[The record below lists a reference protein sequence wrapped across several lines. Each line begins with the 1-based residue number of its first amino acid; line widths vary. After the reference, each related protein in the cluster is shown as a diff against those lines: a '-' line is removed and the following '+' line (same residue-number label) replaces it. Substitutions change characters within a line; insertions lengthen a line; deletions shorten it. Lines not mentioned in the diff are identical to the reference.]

1 MSTATDV
8 ARAILAHHEE
18 LEASLSSRVDAVLTA
33 ARDGQPYEPAVAELN
48 ALLATDVLPHARA
61 EEDVV
66 YPVAA
71 NGRLQVLV
79 AGMLYEHE
87 ALLALATEL
96 GDART
101 AVDAAGVARALREV
115 FIGHVRR
122 ENELLIPALAA
133 DRTVDLFGL
142 LPELER
148 RFLAYRAP
156 ARPLQVAGPPPG
168 PNGELDVRPVP
179 RRSRHDLVFQ
189 RFAATAPGEAMILVN
204 DHEPKH
210 LHRQFQAERAG
221 EFGWDY
227 LETGPDVWRVRISR
241 TPA

>member
-18 LEASLSSRVDAVLTA
+18 LEASLSSRVEAVLTA

-48 ALLATDVLPHARA
+48 ALLAADVLPHARA

-79 AGMLYEHE
+79 AGMLFEHE
-87 ALLALATEL
+87 ALMALATEL
-96 GDART
+96 GSVRT
-101 AVDAAGVARALREV
+101 SVDAAAVARALREV
-115 FIGHVRR
+115 FVGHVRR

-133 DRTVDLFGL
+133 DPTVDLFGL

-156 ARPLQVAGPPPG
+156 DRQLQVAGPPPS
-168 PNGELDVRPVP
+168 PTGELDVRAVP

-204 DHEPKH
+204 DHEPRH
-210 LHRQFQAERAG
+210 LHRQFLAERGG
-221 EFGWDY
+221 EFDWAY
-227 LETGPDVWRVRISR
+227 LEAGPDVWRVRISR
-241 TPA
+241 IAG